1 MILDNKK
8 FETARVN
15 PDQYDKLENTL
26 SSFNAREDMGTVTFE
41 NHARTLVDYNPQTK
55 MLTYHNPYNG
65 GVDITCPLEDLKKKF
80 AHFAVSKSKQKTTTK
95 NTTTQTVSDQVQNTV
110 QQATTKSKT
119 RVELPNDKPV
129 TRVENTTKNTE
140 PQTVSAQTQA
150 TPMRKRAIPK
160 PTENKTNIVRDN
172 FREISKTAD
181 GTPINAMI
189 SGNSVVINKN
199 GKTLE
204 IPLSEIR
211 ENSFYKNSEVS
222 LYSINETSTNSY
234 IVIEADKYGVIS
246 TRSVKNDDEMYKLM
260 DSFENQSTPKTATVS
275 EQVQNTA
282 PQTITSKTRAEL
294 DKTMTKPEVA
304 QKRTSSPQ
312 LEIPQGFRDNGKKI
326 LGKRSIIDDS
336 GVVMIERNGAWKRL
350 N

>member
-55 MLTYHNPYNG
+55 MVTYHNPYNG

-95 NTTTQTVSDQVQNTV
+95 NTATQTVSEQAQNVT
-110 QQATTKSKT
+110 QQSATKP
-119 RVELPNDKPV
+119 ELRTNDKPIAR
-129 TRVENTTKNTE
+129 TENPTKNTE

-172 FREISKTAD
+172 FREIAKTAD

-199 GKTLE
+199 GKNIE
-204 IPLSEIR
+204 IPISEIKT
-211 ENSFYKNSEVS
+211 NCFYNNSEVS
-222 LYSINETSTNSY
+222 LYSVNETSTNSY

-275 EQVQNTA
+275 EQVQNAA
-282 PQTITSKTRAEL
+282 PQTTTSKTMAEL
-294 DKTMTKPEVA
+294 DKPMTKPEVA

-312 LEIPQGFRDNGKKI
+312 LEIPQGFRDNGKI
-326 LGKRSIIDDS
+326 LGKRSIVDES
-336 GVVMIERNGAWKRL
+336 GVVMLERNGAWKRL